1 MGALKGKTK
10 RRFLL
15 YLSFFVFIVTLFFKG
30 VILPKNQGVELPLSK
45 GAISSALEASLNS
58 NIFPR
63 EIEVQS
69 GLRKTKLVPSYSLDL
84 LSQHKMEKLFSQY
97 RPDYGAFVAV
107 DATTGA
113 ILSMISYTREP
124 KNIGNLVL
132 KATFPAASI
141 FKVVTAAAAIDQKK
155 ADPNTIVSYTGS
167 NHTLYKRNLSEKFNP
182 RWARKVTLRE
192 AFARSINSVFG
203 KVGLYI
209 LKPEELTE
217 YAKRFQFNQTINAD
231 VPVQPGTFYLEA
243 EDQYKI
249 AEAASG
255 FTRTAQMSPLQGALM
270 AASIVNE
277 GMMMEPYL
285 VSSLHTPQGET
296 FYKVDIKP
304 LGQVMESQSAK
315 NLRELMRETVVRG
328 TSQKSFRDLLRKK
341 KAQEIE
347 MGGKTGHLT
356 GLSPKG
362 NYDWFVGYATD
373 GKKQVALAALTIN
386 EETWRVKSSYL
397 ARQFFESYFRKVSLP
412 EGKP

>member
-1 MGALKGKTK
+1 MGQSEGKSQK
-10 RRFLL
+10 RFLV
-15 YLSFFVFIVTLFFKG
+15 YLGFFAVTVAIFFKW
-30 VILPKNQGVELPLSK
+30 VILPKSPSRQSEISK
-45 GAISSALEASLNS
+45 ASIAKAIEASLKENL
-58 NIFPR
+58 FP
-63 EIEVQS
+63 EGLEVQT
-69 GLRKTKLVPSYSLDL
+69 GLRKLKLAPTYSLDL

-107 DATTGA
+107 DAKTGA
-113 ILSMISYTREP
+113 ILSLVSFTREN
-124 KNIGNLVL
+124 KEIGNLVL
-132 KATFPAASI
+132 QATFPAASV

-155 ADPNTIVSYTGS
+155 ADPNTVVAYTGA
-167 NHTLYKRNLSEKFNP
+167 NHTLYKRNLLQNFNP

-209 LKPEELTE
+209 LKPEELAE
-217 YAKRFQFNQTINAD
+217 YAKRFQFNQAINAD
-231 VPVQPGTFYLEA
+231 VPVQPGTFYLDS
-243 EDQYKI
+243 EDKYKV

-255 FTRTAQMSPLQGALM
+255 FTRVAQMSPLQGALM

-277 GMMMEPYL
+277 GIMMEPF
-285 VSSLHTPQGET
+285 VVESLRTELGEIA
-296 FYKVDIKP
+296 YKAEVKP
-304 LGQVMESQSAK
+304 VGQVMNVETAK

-341 KAQEIE
+341 KAQQIE

-373 GKKQVALAALTIN
+373 GKKQIALAALTIN
-386 EETWRVKSSYL
+386 EENWRVKSSYL
-397 ARQFFESYFRKVSLP
+397 ARQFIEGYFKKIQITERQ
-412 EGKP
+412 

>member
-1 MGALKGKTK
+1 MPKKPSASGEIGKSAIALS
-10 RRFLL
+10 LEPHL
-15 YLSFFVFIVTLFFKG
+15 NENFF
-30 VILPKNQGVELPLSK
+30 PS
-45 GAISSALEASLNS
+45 
-58 NIFPR
+58 
-63 EIEVQS
+63 EIDVQI
-69 GLRKTKLVPSYSLDL
+69 GLRKEKAVPTYTLDL
-84 LSQHKMEKLFSQY
+84 LSQHKMEKLIGQY

-113 ILSMISYTREP
+113 ILSMVSYTRE
-124 KNIGNLVL
+124 KKKMGNLVL
-132 KATFPAASI
+132 KATFPAASV

-155 ADPNTIVSYTGS
+155 ADPNTVVSYTGA
-167 NHTLYKRNLSEKFNP
+167 NHTLYKRNLSQKFNP

-209 LKPEELTE
+209 LRPEELNE
-217 YAKRFQFNQTINAD
+217 YAKRFQFNQSINAD
-231 VPVQPGTFYLEA
+231 VPVQPGTFYLES
-243 EDQYKI
+243 EDQYKV

-277 GMMMEPYL
+277 GVMMEPFL
-285 VSSLHTPQGET
+285 VESLRSPQGDRL
-296 FYKVDIKP
+296 YKAEVKS
-304 LGQVMESQSAK
+304 LGAVMEPKSAQ
-315 NLRELMRETVVRG
+315 NLRDLMRETVVRG

-341 KAQEIE
+341 RSHDIE

-386 EETWRVKSSYL
+386 EENWRVKASYL
-397 ARQFFESYFRKVSLP
+397 GRQFIESYFKKINVV

>member
-1 MGALKGKTK
+1 MAAFFHWVVAPKTAKPAAGITKADIARSIEPSLKG
-10 RRFLL
+10 
-15 YLSFFVFIVTLFFKG
+15 
-30 VILPKNQGVELPLSK
+30 NE
-45 GAISSALEASLNS
+45 
-58 NIFPR
+58 FPD
-63 EIEVQS
+63 EIEILS
-69 GLRKTKLVPSYSLDL
+69 GLRKTKVQPTYSLDL
-84 LSQHKMEKLFSQY
+84 LSQHKMEKLLSQY

-107 DATTGA
+107 DAKSGA
-113 ILSMISYTREP
+113 ILALVSFTRE
-124 KNIGNLVL
+124 KKEIGNLVL
-132 KATFPAASI
+132 KATFPAASV

-155 ADPNTIVSYTGS
+155 ADPNTVVAYTGA
-167 NHTLYKRNLSEKFNP
+167 NHTLYKRNLMQKFNP

-217 YAKRFQFNQTINAD
+217 YAKRFQFNQAINAD
-231 VPVQPGTFYLEA
+231 VPVQPGTFYLDA
-243 EDQYKI
+243 EDQYKV

-255 FTRTAQMSPLQGALM
+255 FTRVAQMSPLQGALM

-285 VSSLHTPQGET
+285 VEALRTPQGET
-296 FYKVDIKP
+296 TYRAEIKA
-304 LGQVMESQSAK
+304 LGQVMNAETAR

-328 TSQKSFRDLLRKK
+328 TSQRSFRDLLRKK
-341 KAQEIE
+341 KAQQIE

-373 GKKQVALAALTIN
+373 GKKQIALAALTIN
-386 EETWRVKSSYL
+386 EENWRVKASYL
-397 ARQFFESYFRKVSLP
+397 ARQFIESYYKTVP
-412 EGKP
+412 IAEGK